1 MTHAKITF
9 TNRSMEQSKRSKN
22 ITSAALATI
31 YKRQLNAKYFNYIK
45 MKIIFQTTPEHLNE
59 LKEIVKT
66 MIINLEAWEN
76 GEDKKLKYKLGEAI
90 IEDLSI
96 NITN

>member
-1 MTHAKITF
+1 
-9 TNRSMEQSKRSKN
+9 
-22 ITSAALATI
+22 
-31 YKRQLNAKYFNYIK
+31 
-45 MKIIFQTTPEHLNE
+45 MKIIFQTTPEHANE

-76 GEDKKLKYKLGEAI
+76 GEDKKLKHKLGEAI

-96 NITN
+96 NITNETLTHFNS